1 MGRMTTITPQYSI
14 QPLTAAEAAAL
25 RRAGGQRYTAD
36 EKPGFPCRRCLR
48 DAEIGDELILVSHDP
63 FHATSPYRSASPI
76 FLHVDDC
83 TPADEDTTAPPEQLT
98 VRQLSVRGYDRN
110 DMMHDA
116 KVIDGSTLETTI
128 QALFENDEIDHLHVH
143 MAARGC
149 YAARIV
155 RTDQPTS

>member
-1 MGRMTTITPQYSI
+1 MTTTTTHYTI
-14 QPLTAAEAAAL
+14 QPLTAAEAEAL
-25 RRAGGQRYTAD
+25 RSTGGERYVAD

-63 FHATSPYRSASPI
+63 FQATSPYRSASPI
-76 FLHVDDC
+76 FLHVNDC
-83 TPADEDTTAPPEQLT
+83 TPAGEDTTAPPEQLT

-116 KVIDGSTLETTI
+116 MVIDGSTLDTTI
-128 QALFENDEIDHLHVH
+128 QALFENDGIDHLHVH

-155 RTDQPTS
+155 RADQATG